1 MENNSGGGGSY
12 VPWIIAAV
20 VAVLIYA
27 KITSPSPSVDM
38 YRLHIDAQ
46 RSGRAE
52 IEREELRRDRYGEAP
67 LSKDEIEEISERHV
81 LREYRKQTQ

>member
-12 VPWIIAAV
+12 VPWIIAAI

-27 KITSPSPSVDM
+27 KVTSPTPSVDM
-38 YRLHIDAQ
+38 YKLHINAQ
-46 RSGRAE
+46 QSSRAE

-67 LSKDEIEEISERHV
+67 LSKDEIADISERNV
-81 LREYRKQTQ
+81 LREYRKQKQ